1 METIGMYQHR
11 PVAEIIGCEEAEC
24 LETEVMDMIADG
36 GSYEDVEDIMLGYG
50 LEMDYLEDI
59 LF

>member
-1 METIGMYQHR
+1 MEQTRVYQHR
-11 PVAEIIGCEEAEC
+11 PVSEIIGHDEAES
-24 LETEVMDMIADG
+24 LRTEVYDMIADG
-36 GSYEDVEDIMLGYG
+36 GSYEDVEDIMLDYG

>member
-1 METIGMYQHR
+1 MEQMSMYQHR
-11 PVAEIIGCEEAEC
+11 PVAEIIGREEADC
-24 LETEVMDMIADG
+24 LENEVMDMIADG

-50 LEMDYLEDI
+50 LKMDYLEDL

>member
-1 METIGMYQHR
+1 MANVGTYQHR
-11 PVAEIIGCEEAEC
+11 PVSEIIGREEAND
-24 LETEVMDMIADG
+24 LRMEVMDSISEG

-50 LEMDYLEDI
+50 LEMDYLEDL

>member
-1 METIGMYQHR
+1 MYQHR
-11 PVAEIIGCEEAEC
+11 PVAEIIGCEEAES